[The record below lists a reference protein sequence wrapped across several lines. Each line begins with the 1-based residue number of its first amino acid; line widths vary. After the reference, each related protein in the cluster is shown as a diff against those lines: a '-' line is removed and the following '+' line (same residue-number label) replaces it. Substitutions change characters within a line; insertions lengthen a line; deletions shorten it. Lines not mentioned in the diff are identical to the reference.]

1 MSAEIAKGEMHAEK
15 ETFPPG
21 LNNAFLFAG
30 FNALS
35 FQIVLSGPMILYAKS
50 LGASAT
56 VLGIMTALM
65 PLLVIFQIPAAH
77 YVNRVGYKKFVYAG
91 WGSRVIFIFLM
102 SVVPF
107 LGFVDASTRL
117 ALILLLLF
125 CFNLLRG
132 ISSCAWL
139 PWITSL
145 VPGAIRGR
153 YLVRDAAWVNC
164 ASFLILAGSGL
175 ILGSDPA
182 PWRFA
187 LLFAFSATMGATSL
201 IFLKR
206 IPEAATPEEIRS
218 STTSVPWMAI
228 MSYPP
233 FRKMLRMIIA
243 LSFASGGITTFTVA
257 FLKAQVNL
265 PEGQIVLLTST
276 SYIGGLGSLWFLGPR
291 LDRSGSKPIL
301 TFAFATYVVIL
312 LGWFGIAGNLLSP
325 GLLLILALLSL
336 SGFATALI
344 GMANTRLAMAI
355 IPQMGRNHFFA
366 LYSVLGSLTLGLSP
380 ILWGLFIDLLQPLD
394 SLWIGVHWTRFT
406 VFFAAVAFVYLI
418 VILLAARLHE
428 PEAVSFEKLLR
439 QILIE
444 SPQRIW
450 VRFWSRGLSN

>member
-1 MSAEIAKGEMHAEK
+1 MSAEIAKAEIHAER

-77 YVNRVGYKKFVYAG
+77 YVHRVGYKRFVYAG
-91 WGSRVIFIFLM
+91 WGTRIIFIFLM
-102 SVVPF
+102 SVVPL
-107 LGFVDASTRL
+107 LGFVDGSTRL

-125 CFNLLRG
+125 CFNLFRG

-153 YLVRDAAWVNC
+153 YLVRDGAWVNC
-164 ASFLILAGSGL
+164 ASFLVLACSGL
-175 ILGSDPA
+175 VLGTDPES
-182 PWRFA
+182 WRFS
-187 LLFAFSATMGATSL
+187 LLFAFSAAMGATSL
-201 IFLKR
+201 VFLKR

-218 STTSVPWMAI
+218 STIGVPWMAI
-228 MSYPP
+228 INYPP
-233 FRKMLRMIIA
+233 FRKMLHMIIV
-243 LSFASGGITTFTVA
+243 LSFASGGLTTFTIA

-265 PEGQIVLLTST
+265 PEGHIVILTSI

-301 TFAFATYVVIL
+301 TFSFVTYIAIL
-312 LGWFGIAGNLLSP
+312 CGWLGIAGGILTP
-325 GLLLILALLSL
+325 GLLLILALQFL
-336 SGFATALI
+336 SGLATALI

-366 LYSVLGSLTLGLSP
+366 VYSVLGSLTLGLSP
-380 ILWGLFIDLLQPLD
+380 ILWGLFIDFLRRLD
-394 SLWIGVHWTRFT
+394 TLWLGIQWTRFT
-406 VFFAAVAFVYLI
+406 VFFAAVAAVY
-418 VILLAARLHE
+418 VIAIALASRLHE

-439 QILIE
+439 EILIE
-444 SPQRIW
+444 SPQRVWI
-450 VRFWSRGLSN
+450 RFWTRE